1 MFKNNLV
8 YKPQNGVDLS
18 GMAELLRVYRMKQ
31 VSERLWTG
39 RSFVSDVGGS
49 VPLRI
54 APLLILGLSI
64 IVLVIMY
71 VTTV

>member
-1 MFKNNLV
+1 M
-8 YKPQNGVDLS
+8 
-18 GMAELLRVYRMKQ
+18 YRMKQ